1 MTTPTWHL
9 QQAIVMLDKWY
20 KFAEN
25 SLSLI
30 DKYPVTH
37 KFLQAQRS
45 KQNNDCRRNAMHCK
59 TAGLVWHDRYKM
71 LLDTNR
77 NLFKGEMN

>member
-9 QQAIVMLDKWY
+9 GQAKYMLDKWY
-20 KFAEN
+20 QFAEN
-25 SLSLI
+25 SLALI

-37 KFLQAQRS
+37 RLLQEQRH
-45 KQNNDCRRNAMHCK
+45 KQNNDCRRNALHCK

-71 LLDTNR
+71 LLDCTR
-77 NLFKGEMN
+77 PSKPLDDI

>member
-1 MTTPTWHL
+1 MTIPTWHL
-9 QQAIVMLDKWY
+9 EQAIMMLDKWY

-25 SLSLI
+25 SLALI

-37 KFLQAQRS
+37 WKLQPQWHE
-45 KQNNDCRRNAMHCK
+45 QNADCKRNALHCK

-71 LLDTNR
+71 LLDTQR
-77 NLFKGEMN
+77 GMFK

>member
-1 MTTPTWHL
+1 MTTLTWHL
-9 QQAIVMLDKWY
+9 EQAKVMLDKWY
-20 KFAEN
+20 QITEN

-37 KFLQAQRS
+37 KLLQTQRH
-45 KQNNDCRRNAMHCK
+45 KQNNDCRRNALHCK

-71 LLDTNR
+71 LLDTHR
-77 NLFKGEMN
+77 GIFK